1 MPIASPG
8 VPPSPTK
15 SMTTSAPRPPV
26 ASRTA
31 STWRPSAGMMRWAP
45 RRPGQIEC
53 SGRGFHDHDFRRGH
67 RSQQLNR
74 DVADAARADDD
85 GHRAAWQVRHGPLD
99 GAVCSQPAIGQAG
112 NLDRDRCAE
121 FHECPG
127 IGRHEV
133 GEPAVEGRAHELEP
147 LAELVMA
154 PAARGAEAARA
165 LRVHEHWI
173 PDLHVVDVR
182 ANGVNPAGSLMSQDG
197 RKRFG

>member
-1 MPIASPG
+1 MWPTPPAPMTTATEPPG
-8 VPPSPTK
+8 RYGTARLTAPYAVSPPSAK
-15 SMTTSAPRPPV
+15 
-26 ASRTA
+26 
-31 STWRPSAGMMRWAP
+31 
-45 RRPGQIEC
+45 
-53 SGRGFHDHDFRRGH
+53 
-67 RSQQLNR
+67 
-74 DVADAARADDD
+74 
-85 GHRAAWQVRHGPLD
+85 
-99 GAVCSQPAIGQAG
+99 AG

-154 PAARGAEAARA
+154 PSARGAEAARA